1 MHPFLRIHASLD
13 RTQLVG
19 LGKDDAERNAALAQ
33 PVYKLAVYLLLLVA
47 HIDEHKDIS
56 QLLALQNITAYHLFQ
71 LLLYGLRTLGETI
84 ARKVNQIPFVVDDEV
99 VDKQRLTR
107 CG

>member
-1 MHPFLRIHASLD
+1 M
-13 RTQLVG
+13 
-19 LGKDDAERNAALAQ
+19 
-33 PVYKLAVYLLLLVA
+33 
-47 HIDEHKDIS
+47 HKDIS